1 MTKPQFYRDTWVEV
15 QLQDIYD
22 NVQSMRQYLDP
33 SVKIIGVVKA
43 NAYGHGDVQV
53 AKTALKAGA
62 TILAV
67 AFLDEAISLR
77 KAGIEAPILV
87 LGATR
92 PEDANVAIHYNIS
105 VTVYDKKWLED
116 AVENITSPLSI
127 HIKYDTGM
135 NRLGLKTLEELQD
148 VLDFLQ
154 NSQAIKVEGL
164 YTHFSSADEVDT
176 VYTEFQYEKFIEAV
190 EYCKQSTTIP
200 IVHCGNSATGLRF
213 PTRLFNA
220 VRLGIAMYGLS
231 PSEEMKDILPFPLKG
246 AFSLHSRLSHVKKVH
261 PGEKVSYG
269 GTYTATEEE
278 WIGTV
283 PIGYADGWS
292 RSLNMREVLVNGCR
306 TPIIGRICMDQLMI
320 RLPEKVE
327 VGTKI
332 TLIGKQEAE
341 YISVDEVARS
351 LGTINYEIT
360 CMISYRVPRIF
371 MDGDH
376 MIEVMNPLLHH
387 FE

>member
-15 QLQDIYD
+15 QLQDIYE

-62 TILAV
+62 SILAV

-77 KAGIEAPILV
+77 KSGIEAPILV
-87 LGATR
+87 LGATHS
-92 PEDANVAIHYNIS
+92 EDANIAIKYNIS
-105 VTVYDKKWLED
+105 VTVYEKKWLEE
-116 AVENITSPLSI
+116 VVGNITDPLSV

-135 NRLGLKTLEELQD
+135 NRLGLKTIDELRT
-148 VLDFLQ
+148 VLDFVKEV
-154 NSQAIKVEGL
+154 SSIKVEGL
-164 YTHFSSADEVDT
+164 YTHFSSADEIDT
-176 VYTEFQYEKFIEAV
+176 TYTEFQYENFIEAV
-190 EYCKQSTTIP
+190 EYCRNSTNIP

-231 PSEEMKDILPFPLKG
+231 PSEEMKEILPFPLKG
-246 AFSLHSRLSHVKKVH
+246 AFSLHSRLSHVKKIH
-261 PGEKVSYG
+261 AGEKVSYG
-269 GTYTATEEE
+269 ATYTATEDE

-292 RSLNMREVLVNGCR
+292 RSLSMREVLVDGRR

-320 RLPEKVE
+320 RLPQKFE
-327 VGTKI
+327 VGTKV
-332 TLIGKQEAE
+332 TLIGKQDDE
-341 YISVDEVARS
+341 YISVDEVAS
-351 LGTINYEIT
+351 ALGTINYEIT
-360 CMISYRVPRIF
+360 CMISYRVPRVF
-371 MDGDH
+371 MDGEN

-387 FE
+387 FD

>member
-1 MTKPQFYRDTWVEV
+1 MNKPQFYRDTWVEV
-15 QLQDIYD
+15 QLQDIYE
-22 NVQSMRQYLDP
+22 NVKSMRQYLDS
-33 SVKIIGVVKA
+33 SVQIIAVVKA

-77 KAGIEAPILV
+77 KSGIEEPILV

-92 PEDANVAIHYNIS
+92 PEDANIAIAYNIS
-105 VTVYDKKWLED
+105 VTVYEKRWLEE
-116 AVENITSPLSI
+116 AVKFINKPLSI

-135 NRLGLKTLEELQD
+135 NRLGLKTIDELQEVIEFVKEAPTIHVD
-148 VLDFLQ
+148 
-154 NSQAIKVEGL
+154 GL
-164 YTHFSSADEVDT
+164 YTHFSSADELDDT
-176 VYTEFQYEKFIEAV
+176 YTEFQYENFLKAV
-190 EYCKQSTTIP
+190 EFSKDSLDIP

-231 PSEEMKDILPFPLKG
+231 PSEEMTGILPFPLKA
-246 AFSLHSRLSHVKKVH
+246 AFSLHSRLSHVKKISA
-261 PGEKVSYG
+261 GEKVSYG
-269 GTYTATEEE
+269 ATYTAAEEE

-292 RSLNMREVLVNGCR
+292 RSLSAREVLVDGQR
-306 TPIIGRICMDQLMI
+306 ATIIGRICMDQLMI
-320 RLPEKVE
+320 RLPKELE
-327 VGTKI
+327 VGTKV
-332 TLIGKQEAE
+332 TLIGKQDRE
-341 YISVDEVARS
+341 YISVDEVARD

-371 MDGDH
+371 MDGEN